1 MISMISQL
9 VSIITPCHNS
19 ESYIERAI
27 ESVLAQTYQNWEL
40 LICDD
45 CSTDNSAEII
55 KAYTSKDPRIKYFKT
70 EKASGSPTKP
80 RNICIENSKGL
91 FIAFLDSDDIWL
103 PNKLEEQI
111 NLLEMDNNAA
121 IAFSY
126 YEKIDEAGTRDNR
139 IVKSPDNITYNKLLY
154 GNVIGC
160 LTGMYDTKKVG
171 KIYLENTGHEDYVLW
186 LNILKRGYIAK
197 NTNNVQA
204 LYRIRSNSVS
214 ANKLKVL
221 GWQWNIYRKSEK
233 IGIIKSIY
241 YFCCYAFNAILK
253 AIK

>member
-1 MISMISQL
+1 MSDII
-9 VSIITPCHNS
+9 SIITPCYNCS
-19 ESYIERAI
+19 ELIAETI
-27 ESVLAQTYQNWEL
+27 KSVLSQTYSKWEL

-55 KAYTSKDPRIKYFKT
+55 KSFASKDSRIIYLKT

-80 RNICIENSKGL
+80 RNMCIEKARGRY
-91 FIAFLDSDDIWL
+91 IAFLDSDDLWL

-111 NLLEMDNNAA
+111 KLLMTTSNAA

-139 IVKSPDNITYNKLLY
+139 VVKSPDNITYNKLLY

-171 KIYLENTGHEDYVLW
+171 KIYLENIGHEDYVLW

-204 LYRIRSNSVS
+204 LYRVRSNSVS
-214 ANKLKVL
+214 ANKIKVL

-233 IGIIKSIY
+233 LGMIKSAY
-241 YFCCYAFNAILK
+241 YFCCYAFNAVLK